1 MRNVSINNL
10 SQALVDVLNDYREEV
25 TEDLKSDIMDA
36 ANFCKSEIQRR
47 SPQNSGEYKRG
58 WRIKKQFENSS
69 VLRVVIYN
77 AKKPSLTH
85 LLEKGHPI
93 IGRKTKKIIGVAKAV
108 PHIEP
113 AEQAAE
119 KKLINAIE
127 IDVK

>member
-1 MRNVSINNL
+1 MSNVSINNL

-47 SPQNSGEYKRG
+47 SPQNSGEYKHG

-85 LLEKGHPI
+85 LLEKGHLLI
-93 IGRKTKKIIGVAKAV
+93 SRTSGKVLGTAKAE

-119 KKLINAIE
+119 KKLMNAIE